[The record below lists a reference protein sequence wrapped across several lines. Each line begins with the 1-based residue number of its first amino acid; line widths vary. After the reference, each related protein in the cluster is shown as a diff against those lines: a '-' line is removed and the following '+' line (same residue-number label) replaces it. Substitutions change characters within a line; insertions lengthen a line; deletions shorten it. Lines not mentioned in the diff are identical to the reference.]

1 MDNRGFNHDRTRAT
15 ARISLRTAGIFAGIG
30 GLELGLRRQGH
41 STRLLSEIDATAQAV
56 LRKQFKGVPILGDVR
71 AIQEL
76 PECDLIAAG
85 FPCQDLS
92 QCGKT
97 NGISGRHSSLVREVF
112 RLVETANRRPEWILL
127 ENVPFMLKLDGGP
140 HWPLSQMRLQRLGYR
155 WAYRTVNAMAFG
167 VPQRRLRVVLQ
178 PCGEQPNN
186 AMFAD
191 NAVEPDHPNVAAGY
205 GFYWTEGAR
214 GLGWAADAVPTLK
227 GGSRFGLLA
236 TRDLDTSQR
245 RLATID
251 IRDAERLQ
259 GFPVNWTAGGA
270 VGAREGLPMEACR
283 KCSLVRVASWLG
295 KQLAHPGIMPREV
308 GSSVKRGDRMAQA
321 LPLGTTG
328 T

>member
-1 MDNRGFNHDRTRAT
+1 MTERAT

-127 ENVPFMLKLDGGP
+127 ENVPFMLKLDGGRA
-140 HWPLSQMRLQRLGYR
+140 LAFITNELQRLGYR

-167 VPQRRLRVVLQ
+167 VPQRRLRVVLL
-178 PCGEQPNN
+178 
-186 AMFAD
+186 A
-191 NAVEPDHPNVAAGY
+191 
-205 GFYWTEGAR
+205 AR
-214 GLGWAADAVPTLK
+214 GAAKERNVRRQCRRAGSPEC
-227 GGSRFGLLA
+227 GGRLWLLLDRGCEG
-236 TRDLDTSQR
+236 TRMGR
-245 RLATID
+245 
-251 IRDAERLQ
+251 
-259 GFPVNWTAGGA
+259 
-270 VGAREGLPMEACR
+270 
-283 KCSLVRVASWLG
+283 
-295 KQLAHPGIMPREV
+295 
-308 GSSVKRGDRMAQA
+308 
-321 LPLGTTG
+321 
-328 T
+328 